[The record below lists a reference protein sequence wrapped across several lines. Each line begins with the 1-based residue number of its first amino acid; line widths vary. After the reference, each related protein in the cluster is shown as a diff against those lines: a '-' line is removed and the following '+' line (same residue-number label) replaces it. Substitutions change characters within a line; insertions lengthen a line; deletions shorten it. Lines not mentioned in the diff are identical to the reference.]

1 MLPLTKR
8 PALWLLPIF
17 LIVAFIYVGSY
28 TELNLVLGNSAAAV
42 SGASSTLLFS
52 CLLASIC
59 AAIES
64 SRERNS
70 RGITEVTA
78 RGYLWRILDRLWPSV
93 VAAALIQVAIVAYL
107 VVSARQFPEPK
118 LWLVVLGYLLA
129 IMAHSSFGYL
139 LGQWFPSRFAIPL
152 ALVLSYLF
160 LAFTGASG
168 YFPAHYLS
176 GMTLNGCCMAA
187 QSLDYRGVWTLIVFS
202 LLATGG
208 FLSLASNKNPLLK
221 KKSAGQNAPMIYAI
235 GTSLLVLSLIAG
247 LFISRDIDGIAVVND
262 DARQL
267 TCTGT
272 GPQVCLNDVQ
282 RFGGDRSDLVARS
295 VLALSQIGFP
305 KAKRVTAE
313 LDHDARVAETGE
325 LVTSFEPWYTDEQVV
340 YAASSSYSAEIINHL
355 CENGDFDKQ
364 YQAFEILQDWTT
376 SYALHKVLGSDAVI
390 NDEVLGSKSF
400 EQQRAWVLRTYKQ
413 LSRCEVPTLPQ
424 GLK

>member
-1 MLPLTKR
+1 MLPIANR
-8 PALWLLPIF
+8 PALWLLPVF
-17 LIVAFIYVGSY
+17 LVIAFVYLGSY
-28 TELNLVLGNSAAAV
+28 TELDLVLGNPDAAV

-70 RGITEVTA
+70 RGVTEVTS
-78 RGYLWRILDRLWPSV
+78 RGYLYRILDRLWPSV
-93 VAAALIQVAIVAYL
+93 LSATIIQIVMVVYL
-107 VVSARQFPEPK
+107 VVSSRQTPEPK

-129 IMAHSSFGYL
+129 IMAHSAFGYF
-139 LGQWFPSRFAIPL
+139 LGQWFPGRFAVPF

-202 LLATGG
+202 SLATLG
-208 FLSLASNKNPLLK
+208 FLTLASNNNPFPK
-221 KKSAGQNAPMIYAI
+221 KKTAGQTAPRKYAF
-235 GTSLLVLSLIAG
+235 GASVLVLALTAG
-247 LFISRDIDGIAVVND
+247 LFISRDFDGIAVVND
-262 DARQL
+262 ETKQF
-267 TCTGT
+267 TCTDT
-272 GPQVCLNDVQ
+272 SPQVCLNDVQ
-282 RFGGDRSDLVARS
+282 RFGGDRSELVAQS
-295 VLALSQIGFP
+295 VRELSEIGFP

-313 LDHDARVAETGE
+313 LDHDVRLAETGE

-355 CENGDFDKQ
+355 CENDDFDNQ
-364 YQAFEILQDWTT
+364 YEAFEILQDWSTN
-376 SYALHKVLGSDAVI
+376 YALHKVLGSNAEI
-390 NDEVLGSKSF
+390 TDEALRSKSF
-400 EQQRAWVLRTYKQ
+400 EQQRRWALNAYQQ
-413 LSRCEVPTLPQ
+413 LSRCEVPALPK
-424 GLK
+424 GL